1 MSAHL
6 AHLRDPVN
14 DYVRALNAATDW
26 LTLSRVSQNPR
37 HLETAIACSQ
47 MARERLSRLLAERL
61 DAAQRQTLR
70 AIEIEAQTA
79 AHVDAVREQI
89 AESLRLLD
97 APVRYLP
104 GIACA

>member
-1 MSAHL
+1 MT
-6 AHLRDPVN
+6 

-26 LTLSRVSQNPR
+26 LTLSRVTQNRR
-37 HLETAIACSQ
+37 HLDAAIACSQ
-47 MARERLSRLLAERL
+47 MARERLPRLLAEGL
-61 DAAQRQTLR
+61 DAAQHQALR

-79 AHVDAVREQI
+79 AHVDEVRQQL
-89 AESLRLLD
+89 AESLRLLE